1 MLFYQV
7 KVNWFSLSSLSVADA
22 GGADEVGV
30 NPALVPERSLYE
42 RCQEQ
47 LLEVL
52 SALRSSHFS
61 FTCVVRFT
69 FYKLGNRTPLLN
81 STADAF
87 QRCIF
92 LPSLSFSSASSRRA
106 AYVLGGDL
114 QPARCFRA
122 VSVPRHKQHRSLSLS
137 LSFFTSPLLLIP
149 SVTTNRDWI
158 YTGTMRRARPPS
170 SW

>member
-22 GGADEVGV
+22 GGADELGV

-69 FYKLGNRTPLLN
+69 FYKLGNRTPIKLHGGRVPAMHLL
-81 STADAF
+81 
-87 QRCIF
+87 
-92 LPSLSFSSASSRRA
+92 
-106 AYVLGGDL
+106 
-114 QPARCFRA
+114 A
-122 VSVPRHKQHRSLSLS
+122 VA
-137 LSFFTSPLLLIP
+137 LLLF
-149 SVTTNRDWI
+149 SVLA
-158 YTGTMRRARPPS
+158 TGSVRTRG
-170 SW
+170 